1 MLDEIKFEEALG
13 LACNLLQVESFYKD
27 QQEALKQFFRGMNVF
42 FSAHTG
48 YGKSLIFQAIPI
60 IDSSPTFST
69 NK

>member
-1 MLDEIKFEEALG
+1 MLDEVKFEEALG

-42 FSAHTG
+42 LVPIQVMANLKFF
-48 YGKSLIFQAIPI
+48 KPFQ
-60 IDSSPTFST
+60 SSPTFST